1 MYEPPSLMQFGSYC
15 RVEVQSLESSKKV
28 FVIRHFKSHGGLHC
42 RESKKV
48 MGARESPS
56 HVMSFSHGSF
66 QARTAHVGLQFV
78 AKENAVL

>member
-1 MYEPPSLMQFGSYC
+1 M
-15 RVEVQSLESSKKV
+15 
-28 FVIRHFKSHGGLHC
+28 RHLKSHGGLHC

-66 QARTAHVGLQFV
+66 QARTAQVGLQFV
-78 AKENAVL
+78 AKENAVF